1 MHRKMIIMTD
11 SLSSLTALK
20 RVYLGRNPTIPKILS
35 MLVEEGED
43 LKLMWVPEHTEI
55 ENNESAKESLYEE
68 PAQEIRATK
77 ND

>member
-1 MHRKMIIMTD
+1 MHCKTVIMTD

-20 RVYLGRNPTIPKILS
+20 RVYPGRNPTILKILS
-35 MLVEEGED
+35 MSVEEGED

-55 ENNESAKESLYEE
+55 ENNESAKESLHEE
-68 PAQEIRATK
+68 PAQEIRATE